1 MKALILTAAIFLSG
15 SMAFSQMNEFIQR
28 QEGKGYYGGP
38 LIGTSHNR
46 NHSSFVIGGQGGLV
60 FSKRVLIGGIIK
72 AGIPFPEN
80 IHPLNQPSDLK
91 FIGYGG
97 LATEVILLGDRPVQV
112 SIPVNILSGVAYR
125 KSDGVR
131 LQRSVL
137 PLLEAG
143 VNVGF
148 NVSNKFSPVLHFS
161 YRAPFPYL
169 PGVSN
174 NDFSGLNMGVF
185 LRFGGGR

>member
-1 MKALILTAAIFLSG
+1 MKALILTSAVLLFG
-15 SMAFSQMNEFIQR
+15 SLAFSQMDEFVQR

-38 LIGTSHNR
+38 LIGTSHNS
-46 NHSSFVIGGQGGLV
+46 NQTSFVIGGQGGLV
-60 FSKRVLIGGIIK
+60 FSKRVLIGGIVK
-72 AGIPFPEN
+72 VGVPLPQN
-80 IHPLNQPSDLK
+80 IHPLSQVSDLK

-125 KSDGVR
+125 KSNGVR
-131 LQRSVL
+131 LKRSVL

-148 NVSNKFSPVLHFS
+148 NVSEKFSPVLHFS

-174 NDFSGLNMGVF
+174 SDFSGLNMGVF
-185 LRFGGGR
+185 FRFGGR